1 MVSRTESMTAETLR
15 GCVLD
20 EHAELRAML
29 EEIEK
34 LAERFQAGDA
44 SVGPTLR
51 KRGFNLLERFSG
63 HLELEERNL
72 VPRLRCAGDRGRKL
86 AEHLGHE
93 HHEQRELL
101 RYLLA
106 RLGESSIPTLLISWE
121 LRNFVRYVRLDMEH
135 EEADLLGKDVL
146 HD

>member
-1 MVSRTESMTAETLR
+1 MVTRTESMTAEALR
-15 GCVLD
+15 GCVLG
-20 EHAELRAML
+20 EHAELRPML

-44 SVGPTLR
+44 SAGPALR
-51 KRGFNLLERFSG
+51 QRGFSFLERFSG

-72 VPRLRCAGDRGRKL
+72 APRLRCAGDRGRKL

-101 RYLLA
+101 RYLLV

-121 LRNFVRYVRLDMEH
+121 LRNFVRYVRLDMQH
-135 EEADLLGKDVL
+135 EQADLLCEDVL

>member
-1 MVSRTESMTAETLR
+1 MTWMEPQTAEAVR
-15 GCVLD
+15 GWVLG
-20 EHAELRAML
+20 EHAELRPML

-34 LAERFQAGDA
+34 LAERFQAGDV

-51 KRGFNLLERFSG
+51 QRGFDFLERFSG

-72 VPRLRCAGDRGRKL
+72 APRLRRAGDRGRKL

-106 RLGESSIPTLLISWE
+106 RLGEPPIPTLLVSWE
-121 LRNFVRYVRLDMEH
+121 LRNFVGYVRLDMQH
-135 EEADLLGKDVL
+135 EEAELLGDDVL

>member
-1 MVSRTESMTAETLR
+1 MTLTESSTAETVR
-15 GCVLD
+15 GWLLG
-20 EHAELRAML
+20 EHAELRPML

-44 SVGPTLR
+44 SVSPTLR
-51 KRGFNLLERFSG
+51 QRGFAFLARFSG

-72 VPRLRCAGDRGRKL
+72 APRLRCAGDRGRKL

-106 RLGESSIPTLLISWE
+106 RLEESSSPTLLISWE
-121 LRNFVRYVRLDMEH
+121 LRNFVRYVRLDMQH
-135 EEADLLGKDVL
+135 EEADLLGEDVL